1 MRLTIRRKLFL
12 AFLGVVAVPVAMLG
26 SLARSYMKT
35 ARGELDRRFVE
46 ESTATLKGLRDDMYG
61 GIGPL
66 QDATRRLAYERAVR
80 DPSARLPIAPLAERF
95 LREHPEAIGIK
106 IEGRIEAP
114 PAPTSE
120 LHHKLVERVRT
131 ALERMGKDQSNSLAA
146 LGEALRRL
154 AVEQKQPSAP
164 PKPEAEL
171 EKLLGEHVNAIVV
184 EVQSAS
190 AATIFDNLRDE
201 SQSTRDHLRLAM
213 EDFLRRGRTNLGVR
227 EPVWFAEPDG
237 RGRVFLQEPVHDS
250 RGEVE
255 GMVFVEVD
263 PRRWVHPKRLLGHG
277 WAFLVEEKDGRLL
290 PHHTPEESEPVA
302 PLVPPLELL
311 RSLEQTKRL
320 TASYS
325 TAGTMYHLY
334 AVTSPE
340 MLWVAVAPENEVYAR
355 LFWFRLQV
363 FVVIAVSML
372 LAVWLA
378 YFYSGRFVGAV
389 EQIKE
394 GVHAISRGEWAQLEK
409 SSRDE
414 LGGELVESVN
424 RMAMTLAERTRREEV
439 ATWRRLVRVL
449 SHEINNTLGP
459 VGSVAAT
466 IRDRIAPRVSDADAA
481 EDLKMASRLI
491 AERVGALSEFI
502 AGYADL
508 AKLPDPEREKVDF
521 NKLVASAAQ
530 MFEDE
535 AGRRH
540 VKLAQH
546 YDQRVNGALLDP
558 RQLERVVINLVKN
571 AIEAAPDQQGMVQV
585 RTFRPGRGRVELVVE
600 DNGPGIAVEARRNLF
615 VPYFTTKPG
624 GTGIGLALVR
634 QIVLGHGGVVTA
646 EDRPGGGTVMRVVL
660 PTAGGEIA

>member
-1 MRLTIRRKLFL
+1 
-12 AFLGVVAVPVAMLG
+12 
-26 SLARSYMKT
+26 
-35 ARGELDRRFVE
+35 
-46 ESTATLKGLRDDMYG
+46 
-61 GIGPL
+61 
-66 QDATRRLAYERAVR
+66 
-80 DPSARLPIAPLAERF
+80 
-95 LREHPEAIGIK
+95 
-106 IEGRIEAP
+106 
-114 PAPTSE
+114 
-120 LHHKLVERVRT
+120 
-131 ALERMGKDQSNSLAA
+131 
-146 LGEALRRL
+146 
-154 AVEQKQPSAP
+154 
-164 PKPEAEL
+164 
-171 EKLLGEHVNAIVV
+171 EKLLREHVNAIVV

-255 GMVFVEVD
+255 GLAVVEVY
-263 PRRWVHPKRLLGHG
+263 PRRWFHPKRLLGHG

-449 SHEINNTLGP
+449 SHEIDNTLGP

-466 IRDRIAPRVSDADAA
+466 IRDRIAPRVTDADAA
-481 EDLKMASRLI
+481 DDLKMAGKLI
-491 AERVGALSEFI
+491 AERVDALSGFI
-502 AGYADL
+502 AGYSDL
-508 AKLPDPEREKVDF
+508 AKLPDPDRKHGEF
-521 NKLVASAAQ
+521 NKLVGAAAD
-530 MFEDE
+530 MYKE
-535 AGRRH
+535 AAGTRG
-540 VKLAQH
+540 VKLTQSFDSRIT
-546 YDQRVNGALLDP
+546 YALLDP
-558 RQLERVVINLVKN
+558 GQIERVVINLVKN
-571 AIEAAPDQQGMVQV
+571 AIEAVPEQTGSVAV
-585 RTFRPGRGRVELVVE
+585 RTFRPSRGRVELGIE
-600 DNGPGIAVEARRNLF
+600 DNGPGIAADARKNLF
-615 VPYFTTKPG
+615 VPYFTTKAG

-646 EDRPGGGTVMRVVL
+646 EDRPGGGMLMRVVL
-660 PTAGGEIA
+660 PAAGGEIA